1 MQMVIQWLGKDGE
14 PNNQGN
20 RFKKGTAHNLSPY
33 QHANICPNSPMK
45 LSSSLNKTLGLS
57 KSSGNLI
64 QMKQYGHYNMH
75 IDVRE

>member
-20 RFKKGTAHNLSPY
+20 RFQKGTAHNLSPY

-45 LSSSLNKTLGLS
+45 VSSSLNKTLGLC

-64 QMKQYGHYNMH
+64 QYGHYNMH
-75 IDVRE
+75 IDIRE